1 MAKKI
6 LILCCGY
13 PYSTDTGFGYHV
25 WKVLEQ
31 MNLGQNVD
39 LMEVGFSACMIPHI
53 IETKDKLIIIDIFN
67 TDDEPGTVVRLLT
80 EEVPLT
86 ISDGKADAAK
96 VHLMETLEQL
106 KLTGDCP
113 ETIFIG
119 VKPVDGSTEGERLTP
134 EVQRKIPIVIEMIRQ
149 EISS

>member
-25 WKVLEQ
+25 SKELER
-31 MNLGQNVD
+31 MKLPTNVD

-53 IETKDKLIIIDIFN
+53 MQEQDKLIIIDIFN
-67 TDDEPGTVVRLLT
+67 TEDEPGTVVRLHT

-86 ISDGKADAAK
+86 ISDGKSDAAK
-96 VHLMETLEQL
+96 VHLMDTLDQL

-119 VKPVDGSTEGERLTP
+119 VKPVDGRTEGEQLTP
-134 EVQRKIPIVIEMIRQ
+134 EVQSKVPIIIEMIKQ

>member
-53 IETKDKLIIIDIFN
+53 IQEKDKLIIIDIFN
-67 TDDEPGTVVRLLT
+67 TEDRPGTVVRLHT

-86 ISDGKADAAK
+86 ISDGKSDASK
-96 VHLMETLEQL
+96 VHLMDTLDQL
-106 KLTGDCP
+106 KLTGDLP

-119 VKPVDGSTEGERLTP
+119 VKPVDGRTEGEQLTP
-134 EVQRKIPIVIEMIRQ
+134 EVQSKVPIVIEMIKQ
-149 EISS
+149 EIAS

>member
-25 WKVLEQ
+25 AKELAKIK
-31 MNLGQNVD
+31 LPANVD
-39 LMEVGFSACMIPHI
+39 VMDVGFSACMIPHI
-53 IETKDKLIIIDIFN
+53 MQEKDKLIIIDIFN
-67 TDDEPGTVVRLLT
+67 TPDEPGTVVRLRI

-86 ISDGKADAAK
+86 ISDGKSDSAK
-96 VHLMETLEQL
+96 VHLMDTLDQL

-119 VKPVDGSTEGERLTP
+119 VKPVDGRTEGEQLTP
-134 EVQRKIPIVIEMIRQ
+134 EVARKIPIVLEMIRQ
-149 EISS
+149 EITS